1 MMVLLTKWDA
11 KTIAAIE
18 KLGLKVEARDAK
30 LKALFGEVAASK
42 LAAILKLA
50 EVHEI
55 RPL

>member
-1 MMVLLTKWDA
+1 MLLIKWDA

-30 LKALFGEVAASK
+30 LKTLFGKVDASK
-42 LAAILKLA
+42 LTAILKLA